1 MSQAIINSTYFS
13 VTVSILCYIAGSCL
27 RKKTKLTV
35 LNPLIISVIAVI
47 AILVAVKIPYEDYK
61 QNTYIMTYLLTPTT
75 VCLALP
81 LYEKLSL
88 LKKNFAA
95 VMCGIISGVLSSAIC
110 IFTLSYVFSLNHET
124 YVTLL
129 PKSITTA
136 IGIDLSEK
144 LGGIVSITAPVIVI
158 TGVFGS
164 IISPFVFKLFKIT
177 EPIAKGIGLGSSAHA
192 VGTSKAFE
200 FGEIEGA
207 MSGLSIAVSG
217 IITVISA
224 HFFAKLL

>member
-224 HFFAKLL
+224 PFFAKLL

>member
-1 MSQAIINSTYFS
+1 MSQAIINSAYFS
-13 VTVSILCYIAGSCL
+13 VVISVICYLMGSYL

-47 AILVAVKIPYEDYK
+47 AILVAIKLPYENYK
-61 QNTYIMTYLLTPTT
+61 QNTQVLTYLLTPTT

-88 LKKNFAA
+88 LKKNFVA
-95 VMCGIISGVLSSAIC
+95 VMCGIISGVISSAVC
-110 IFTLSYVFSLNHET
+110 IFILSCVFSLNHET

-136 IGIDLSEK
+136 IGIDVSDK

-164 IISPFVFKLFKIT
+164 IISPFVFKLFKIS

-192 VGTSKAFE
+192 IGTSKAFE
-200 FGEIEGA
+200 FGEVEGA

-217 IITVISA
+217 IITVIVA
-224 HFFAKLL
+224 PLFAKLI